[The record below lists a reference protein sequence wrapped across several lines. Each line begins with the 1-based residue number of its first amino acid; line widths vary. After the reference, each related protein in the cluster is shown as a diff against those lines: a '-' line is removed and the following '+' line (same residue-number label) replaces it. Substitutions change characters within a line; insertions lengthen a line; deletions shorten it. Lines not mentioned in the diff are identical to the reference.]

1 MPKLI
6 SSAGAMQGADQ
17 VGGPGPAAAL
27 QQYECGG
34 AWVIAAHGSYDIH
47 SVPPLEAALNAAVR
61 KHAKVVLDA
70 SGIDFADSSFL
81 NLLIRA
87 HQTGTLRVAA
97 PPRQLQRLFVI
108 TGTDAVLEIR
118 ETVKDAALS

>member
-1 MPKLI
+1 M
-6 SSAGAMQGADQ
+6 
-17 VGGPGPAAAL
+17 
-27 QQYECGG
+27 QQYECDG
-34 AWVIAAHGSYDIH
+34 AWVIAAQGSYDIH

-87 HQTGTLRVAA
+87 HQTGTVRVAA
-97 PPRQLQRLFVI
+97 PPRQLQRLFAI

-118 ETVKDAALS
+118 ETVNDATCS

>member
-1 MPKLI
+1 M
-6 SSAGAMQGADQ
+6 SSAGAMEGSGH
-17 VGGPGPAAAL
+17 VGGPGPVAAL
-27 QQYECGG
+27 HQYECGG

-47 SVPPLEAALNAAVR
+47 SIPPLAEALNAAVR

-70 SGIDFADSSFL
+70 SGVDFADSSFL

-87 HQTGTLRVAA
+87 HQTGTVRVAA

-108 TGTDAVLEIR
+108 TGADAVLEIR
-118 ETVKDAALS
+118 ETVDDAALS